1 MSNSENDLSQLASE
15 SVPPITSDV
24 DAYEMNKDGKRKLTS
39 FVWNHFKR
47 KTINGE
53 EKVVC
58 NYCNKALTDIRQSIL
73 VREHKKV
80 DGSSSYL
87 SNYHFDP
94 EKSRNDLVS
103 MIIIHEYP
111 LSIVDHLGFKVYSE
125 GLQSLFKVPSRNTVK
140 SDIIKIYENENLKT
154 MRLLDKIE
162 SKIALT
168 SDIWTASNQKK
179 GYMMITAHYVDDDWD
194 M

>member
-1 MSNSENDLSQLASE
+1 MQPENTPINSMSNSENDLSQLASE

-58 NYCNKALTDIRQSIL
+58 NYCNKALT
-73 VREHKKV
+73 
-80 DGSSSYL
+80 
-87 SNYHFDP
+87 
-94 EKSRNDLVS
+94 
-103 MIIIHEYP
+103 
-111 LSIVDHLGFKVYSE
+111 VDHLGFKVYSE